1 VKKAIGTAK
10 PLAQKDRRQMS
21 HHRDGDPTTLAVGRS
36 IFSVKRLFSFENIT
50 RNDRNSKNK
59 ILRDG
64 HVLCHLVLSKI
75 NKHGT

>member
-10 PLAQKDRRQMS
+10 PLAQKER
-21 HHRDGDPTTLAVGRS
+21 LS

-59 ILRDG
+59 ILQDS